1 MSAQKQ
7 SSKRRADLA
16 MIHMAGKRLFGDVSK
31 GGDGREDYAA
41 WLEKLTGK
49 RSSGALN
56 EAERAAAVRVLRR
69 EGLLPNRARGGV
81 GRGVEGQD
89 RPTSAQWG
97 RIAGLARSLGWS
109 DGLEDM
115 VMAGKRRRPIGRR
128 SRRMTCKNALP
139 KVSISNPSNV
149 NKSAVPVSQIS
160 SIAAVSPTNP
170 PPKPASAFRWIARPC
185 SGQAR

>member
-31 GGDGREDYAA
+31 GGDGREDYEA

-109 DGLEDM
+109 DGLEDNRLRAF
-115 VMAGKRRRPIGRR
+115 VKRTAKVENPRFITRAQASKVINGLEVWVAQ
-128 SRRMTCKNALP
+128 KNAG
-139 KVSISNPSNV
+139 
-149 NKSAVPVSQIS
+149 
-160 SIAAVSPTNP
+160 
-170 PPKPASAFRWIARPC
+170 ASDGM
-185 SGQAR
+185 S